1 MTAEK
6 GEHERAPPVWVSW
19 PAPLRATLRA
29 PPSKWA
35 IGAFFPAGER
45 SEPRSRTAPKG
56 LPQTEAWAER
66 ERVPSGHN
74 CRRQLATDRP
84 EQIQGPGTA
93 VPGTPIFANYAQRGG
108 PPLESPCR
116 GLSLVLS
123 FASKE
128 STIPLGAAAPP
139 FAPESARQTPSGG
152 SPTAKPI
159 FPAAY
164 SGLSSGTN
172 TRRGSHCRALRLLFA
187 CIPPAPFRKETNFPA
202 NGQPFPHTRA
212 AHPHFPIKTGP
223 LSFSESGPCSFSF
236 VSPSARRGRLSSQRR
251 RPTRPQRRCTRRP
264 AWCSAEIHK

>member
-1 MTAEK
+1 MGPWAQPKATRREGGRRAE
-6 GEHERAPPVWVSW
+6 RPVGSY
-19 PAPLRATLRA
+19 AT
-29 PPSKWA
+29 PDTSC
-35 IGAFFPAGER
+35 
-45 SEPRSRTAPKG
+45 SRTAPKG
-56 LPQTEAWAER
+56 LPQAEAWAER

-74 CRRQLATDRP
+74 CRRQLATGRP
-84 EQIQGPGTA
+84 EQIQEPGTA

-116 GLSLVLS
+116 MLSLVLS

-128 STIPLGAAAPP
+128 STIP
-139 FAPESARQTPSGG
+139 RRGG
-152 SPTAKPI
+152 SPTVRAGVGASSPRQ
-159 FPAAY
+159 
-164 SGLSSGTN
+164 GLTYNKVDFSRCLQGAFLGAN
-172 TRRGSHCRALRLLFA
+172 NRRGPHCRALRLLFA
-187 CIPPAPFRKETNFPA
+187 CIPPAPFRKKTNFPA

-236 VSPSARRGRLSSQRR
+236 VSPSARRGRLSRQRR